1 MKQGRKM
8 LGLALVLAVL
18 VAPTLASAAAAPK
31 SSGTPSATAAKSRTG
46 SRQFT
51 GYVTAL
57 DRSSLTVEKRGQK
70 PHAMTFSKDEATTT
84 SGEIGKETRV
94 TVYYHDEGGHN
105 VAQRVVAKT
114 AAPKP
119 SKSAANA
126 GER

>member
-18 VAPTLASAAAAPK
+18 CAPTLASAAAATK
-31 SSGTPSATAAKSRTG
+31 SSGAPPTTAAKSRNA
-46 SRQFT
+46 SHQFT

-70 PHAMTFSKDEATTT
+70 PRSMTFGKDEATTT

-94 TVYYHDEGGHN
+94 TVYYRDEGGRS

-114 AAPKP
+114 AAAKP
-119 SKSAANA
+119 SKAAAA

>member
-1 MKQGRKM
+1 MKQGRNM
-8 LGLALVLAVL
+8 MGLALALVVLC
-18 VAPTLASAAAAPK
+18 APMLASAAAAPK
-31 SSGTPSATAAKSRTG
+31 SSAAPPATAAKNKSG

-70 PHAMTFSKDEATTT
+70 PHSMTFSRDEATTT

-94 TVYYHDEGGHN
+94 TVYYRDEGGHN

-114 AAPKP
+114 AAAKP
-119 SKSAANA
+119 SKTAAA